1 MSQAFLNDERCVDLL
16 IQEVTSSLTEAESAE
31 LAQLLARY
39 PGADRSAFEPAAAAL
54 ALAARLPLEPLP
66 GALRARLLAQAGGA
80 SGATAPVVDFE
91 QLRRARELAGMP
103 AAPARPRSG
112 TAGWWAAAAALLV
125 AIAGWYPRLQGPP
138 HARSAAE
145 LRAQLL
151 AAHPEAVRW
160 EFAATGDPGG
170 VGASGDVVFDPA
182 TQQGYMRF
190 RKLRPNDPKQYEY
203 QLWIFDG
210 ERDDRYPVDGGVFDI
225 PAGRTEVVVPITAR
239 VRVGKPALFAVTVE
253 RPGGVV
259 VSAREHI
266 VVLAKPKHA

>member
-1 MSQAFLNDERCVDLL
+1 MSAAYLNDERCVDLL
-16 IQEVTSSLTEAESAE
+16 IQEVTSGLSEAESAE
-31 LAQLLARY
+31 LDRQLERY
-39 PGADRSAFEPAAAAL
+39 PGADRRAFAPAAAAL

-66 GALRARLLAQAGGA
+66 DALRARLLEQAGGA
-80 SGATAPVVDFE
+80 PSAAAPVVDLE
-91 QLRRARELAGMP
+91 QARRARELASTR
-103 AAPARPRSG
+103 AAPVRPGSG
-112 TAGWWAAAAALLV
+112 TVGWWAAAAAVLV

-138 HARSAAE
+138 HPRSAAE

-151 AAHPEAVRW
+151 AAHPGAVRW

-170 VGASGDVVFDPA
+170 AGASGDVVFDPA

-190 RKLRPNDPKQYEY
+190 HKLKPNDPQQYEY

-225 PAGRTEVVVPITAR
+225 PAGSSEVVVPITAR